1 MFDICL
7 YCLEIIIFIFNFL
20 LNFNVIKVFFNFIL
34 IIYPQNNFILYF
46 YYLFNQNYLP
56 KFNVMDNLYY
66 FFSYKYSYLFN
77 KFIINFMIIND
88 FIFFLLMKYFYMLLQ
103 ILLSSFNFIMYTH
116 LILLSVN
123 L

>member
-1 MFDICL
+1 LFDICL

-56 KFNVMDNLYY
+56 KFNVMDNLYF